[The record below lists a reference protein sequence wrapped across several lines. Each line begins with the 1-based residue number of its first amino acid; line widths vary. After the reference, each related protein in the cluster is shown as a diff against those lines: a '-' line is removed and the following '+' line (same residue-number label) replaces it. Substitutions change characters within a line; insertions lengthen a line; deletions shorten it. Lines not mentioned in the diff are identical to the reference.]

1 MPKTGIVVADG
12 ARARFF
18 TLQPTDELAPERGP
32 RLIEHL
38 DMTNPEGELPE
49 RELFSDRG
57 GRMHGSPSGSAHGS
71 DDHRAQHRVEFERRF
86 VRRLLDEAQRF
97 ARDQG
102 LNQLVLSAEP
112 SLLGVLRP
120 ELERMGMPGVGVL
133 ELPENLVRHSVA
145 ALADVLTLRGVMPKS
160 RAPSGGLYRPRGQPP
175 ALR

>member
-12 ARARFF
+12 ARARFL
-18 TLQPTDELAPERGP
+18 TLQPEDDLAPERGP
-32 RLIEHL
+32 RLIEQL
-38 DMTNPEGELPE
+38 DLSNPEGELPG

-86 VRRLLDEAQRF
+86 VRRMLDEAQRF
-97 ARDQG
+97 AREQG
-102 LNQLVLSAEP
+102 LSQLVIAAEP

-120 ELERMGMPGVGVL
+120 ELERSPLPGVNVV
-133 ELPENLVRHSVA
+133 ELAENLVRHS
-145 ALADVLTLRGVMPKS
+145 LTDVTEILVRQGLMPKS
-160 RAPSGGLYRPRGQPP
+160 RAPAGGSYRPRGQPP

>member
-12 ARARFF
+12 ARARFL
-18 TLQPTDELAPERGP
+18 TLQPEDDLAPERGP

-38 DMTNPEGELPE
+38 DLTNPEGELPA

-71 DDHRAQHRVEFERRF
+71 DDHRAQHRAEYERRF

-97 ARDQG
+97 AREHG
-102 LNQLVLSAEP
+102 LEQLVLAAAP

-120 ELERMGMPGVGVL
+120 ELERSTPPGVGVV
-133 ELPENLVRHSVA
+133 ELPENLVRHS
-145 ALADVLTLRGVMPKS
+145 LADVREILTRQGLMPKS
-160 RAPSGGLYRPRGQPP
+160 RAPAGGLYRPRGQPP
-175 ALR
+175 AMR